1 MNYEK
6 LKENALKSNL
16 VKNAKFVGKYDFPML
31 KKTTKIPNKAIPFD
45 RLNASTDCKQ
55 WVHFYID
62 DYKFE
67 RIWNNLDKYIQT
79 FKKFYGIIGT
89 DFSTYMDMP
98 LAQQIWNLYRNRVIS
113 HFLQE
118 NGIDVIPNVQW
129 GTEETY
135 EYCFDGIPSGGT
147 VAISTNGCIKDKL
160 NRYYFQKGLEKMVEV
175 LQPTTIVNYSY
186 MPDDIFGKYK
196 DCGINF
202 VHLENYNNIAKS
214 RCCGNG

>member
-6 LKENALKSNL
+6 QKENALKSNL
-16 VKNAKFVGKYDFPML
+16 VKNAEFVGKYDFPML
-31 KKTTKIPNKAIPFD
+31 KKTTKIPSKAIPFD
-45 RLNASTDCKQ
+45 RLNASTDYKQ

-62 DYKFE
+62 DCKFE
-67 RIWNNLDKYIQT
+67 RIWNNLDRYMQT

-89 DFSTYMDMP
+89 DFSVYMDMP

-113 HFLQE
+113 HYLQE

-147 VAISTNGCIKDKL
+147 VAVSTNGCTKDKL

-175 LQPTTIVNYSY
+175 LQPTTIVNYSN

-202 VHLENYNNIAKS
+202 IHLENYNNTAKG
-214 RCCGNG
+214 RCCSNG

>member
-1 MNYEK
+1 
-6 LKENALKSNL
+6 
-16 VKNAKFVGKYDFPML
+16 ML
-31 KKTTKIPNKAIPFD
+31 KKTTKIPSKAIPFD
-45 RLNASTDCKQ
+45 RINTTTDYKQ

-67 RIWNNLDKYIQT
+67 RIWNNLDRYMQT

-113 HFLQE
+113 HYLQE

-147 VAISTNGCIKDKL
+147 VAVSTNGCIKDKL
-160 NRYYFQKGLEKMVEV
+160 NRYYFQKGLEKM
-175 LQPTTIVNYSY
+175 L
-186 MPDDIFGKYK
+186 DIQREK
-196 DCGINF
+196 
-202 VHLENYNNIAKS
+202 NIAEPQKGIEG
-214 RCCGNG
+214 RGQKEVQLRKM

>member
-31 KKTTKIPNKAIPFD
+31 KKTIKIPSKAIPFD
-45 RLNASTDCKQ
+45 RLNATTDYKQ

-113 HFLQE
+113 HYLQE

-160 NRYYFQKGLEKMVEV
+160 NRYYFQKGLEKMLEV
-175 LQPTTIVNYSY
+175 LQPTTIVNYSN

-202 VHLENYNNIAKS
+202 IHLENYHNTAKG

>member
-1 MNYEK
+1 MNNEK

-31 KKTTKIPNKAIPFD
+31 KKTIKIPSKAIPFD
-45 RLNASTDCKQ
+45 RLNATTDYKQ

-67 RIWNNLDKYIQT
+67 RIWNNLDRYMQT

-113 HFLQE
+113 HYLQE

-160 NRYYFQKGLEKMVEV
+160 NRYYFQKGLEKMLEV
-175 LQPTTIVNYSY
+175 LQPTTIVNYSN

-202 VHLENYNNIAKS
+202 IHLENYHNTAKG

>member
-16 VKNAKFVGKYDFPML
+16 VKNAEFVGRYDFPML
-31 KKTTKIPNKAIPFD
+31 KRTTKIPSKAIPFD
-45 RLNASTDCKQ
+45 RINATTDYKQ

-67 RIWNNLDKYIQT
+67 RIWNNLDRYMQT

-113 HFLQE
+113 HYLQE

-147 VAISTNGCIKDKL
+147 VAVSTNGCIKDKL
-160 NRYYFQKGLEKMVEV
+160 NRYYFQKGLEKMLEV

-196 DCGINF
+196 ECGINF
-202 VHLENYNNIAKS
+202 IHLENYHNTAKG

>member
-1 MNYEK
+1 MNHEK
-6 LKENALKSNL
+6 LKESALKSNL
-16 VKNAKFVGKYDFPML
+16 VKNAEFVGKYDFPML

-45 RLNASTDCKQ
+45 RLNANTDCKQ

-89 DFSTYMDMP
+89 DFSTYIDMP

-113 HFLQE
+113 HYLQE
-118 NGIDVIPNVQW
+118 NDINVIPNVQW
-129 GTEETY
+129 GTEESYT
-135 EYCFDGIPSGGT
+135 YCFDGIPSEST
-147 VAISTNGCIKDKL
+147 VAISTNGCIRDKL
-160 NRYYFQKGLEKMVEV
+160 NRYYFQKGLEKMIEV
-175 LQPTTIVNYSY
+175 LRPKTIVNYSY

-196 DCGINF
+196 DSGINF
-202 VHLENYNNIAKS
+202 VHLENNNNIAKNRYCS
-214 RCCGNG
+214 NG

>member
-16 VKNAKFVGKYDFPML
+16 VKNAEFVGKYDFPML
-31 KKTTKIPNKAIPFD
+31 KKTTKIPSKAIPFD
-45 RLNASTDCKQ
+45 QLNASTDYKQ

-67 RIWNNLDKYIQT
+67 RIWNNLDRYIQT

-113 HFLQE
+113 HYLQE

-147 VAISTNGCIKDKL
+147 VAVSTNGCIKDKL

-196 DCGINF
+196 DCGTKF
-202 VHLENYNNIAKS
+202 VHLENYNNIAKG

>member
-31 KKTTKIPNKAIPFD
+31 KKTIKIPSKAIPFD
-45 RLNASTDCKQ
+45 RLNATTDYKQ

-67 RIWNNLDKYIQT
+67 RIWNNLDRYMQT

-113 HFLQE
+113 HYLQE

-160 NRYYFQKGLEKMVEV
+160 NRYYFQKGLEKMLEV
-175 LQPTTIVNYSY
+175 LQPTTIVNYSN

-202 VHLENYNNIAKS
+202 IHLENYHNTAKG